1 MGDFLNIIIDD
12 LDDIE
17 GKHFYK
23 KSKWS
28 GDEKIDL
35 FLKDIFDFHGFTKW
49 RKCTFEEAKK
59 NPEENYFY
67 FIVSLH
73 HLEYVYDEYLT
84 IPLKKELVDY
94 IRDFSNINVVI
105 YNNNEV
111 DNFYSFQ
118 KLDFY
123 IKTEN
128 LNPTLF
134 YFANNDANLEDY
146 KIKLESEINV
156 FSSRDLTLQFMK
168 MYSIYNSPLVLD
180 KKFLFTC
187 YNGTPKLHRYALLSL
202 IKHSEFMESVDWSLR
217 FGHVFRENNIRKL
230 DNKPDYHFFQNLFNL
245 NQIVDMKDSID
256 YFCSIDVKK
265 PDNEIDVFDKNYDY
279 VDANSFTNAYVQI
292 VTESHYNNIDVHM
305 TEKTFKPFYF
315 YQIPIF
321 LATKNHVKKLRE
333 RYPQLD
339 LFDDIIDHS
348 FYDGI
353 ENDSTRL
360 AATFEQIKK
369 LYENRNYIKEFY
381 KKNKDRLEKNRQ
393 VIIDIVNNDK
403 SEFDFFN
410 NLITKK
416 KDNFYFNII
425 DRTEDANE
433 YFRTDKEIIDNTLKF
448 YRVQNLK
455 YRKIED
461 VSEFAHQ
468 NHFLIYINSTR
479 IEYAFPKID
488 SLLSDDVINL
498 LKSNR
503 NVYVLLINEYEPE
516 TFDALNLINNY
527 IKNLGIDTKQVFFIN
542 NNLLLEDYKKR
553 VGSEINLHK
562 INRLAKIH
570 VDQMKRA
577 DSSKFIENKE
587 FLFMSHNRMVKP
599 HRYALL
605 ILLKHFGI
613 LDVSDWSALKN
624 FNFINDV
631 FSKKDDTLNYFFRKF
646 FDNDDIEK
654 YKESINYFSTF
665 DIKKSKYEE
674 NYVFD
679 TNSNVTNFFD
689 YDQVFKLNPYKH
701 SYINLVN
708 ETLFD
713 EEYIIHIT
721 DKSFIPFYFYQI
733 PIFLATTGHVKKLKE
748 HYNLDLFEDLIDH
761 SYDEIE
767 DTKLRFFAIIEEIKR
782 LNENKN
788 VVFDFYK
795 NNRDRFEKNKKIA
808 EALIYD
814 LTDHSFFKKLINFK
828 NEF

>member
-17 GKHFYK
+17 GKHFYR

-49 RKCTFEEAKK
+49 RKCTFEEAKN
-59 NPEENYFY
+59 NPDENYFY
-67 FIVSLH
+67 FIISLH
-73 HLEYVYDEYLT
+73 HLEYVYDEYQT

-94 IRDFSNINVVI
+94 VRDYSNINIVI

-123 IKTEN
+123 IRTEN

-134 YFANNDANLEDY
+134 YFANNDANLEEY
-146 KIKLESEINV
+146 KNKLNSEINV

-168 MYSIYNSPLVLD
+168 MYTIYNSPLILD

-202 IKHSEFMESVDWSLR
+202 IRHCDFLESVDWSLR
-217 FGHVFRENNIRKL
+217 FGYVFRENNIRKL
-230 DNKPDYHFFQNLFNL
+230 DNKADYHFFSDVFNL

-279 VDANSFTNAYVQI
+279 VDTNSFTNGYIQI
-292 VTESHYNNIDVHM
+292 VTESHFNNIDVHM

-321 LATKNHVKKLRE
+321 LATRNHVKRLKE

-348 FYDGI
+348 FYDNI

-360 AATFEQIKK
+360 SATFDQIKK

-381 KKNKDRLEKNRQ
+381 KKNKERLEKNRQ
-393 VIIDIVNNDK
+393 AIIDIVNNDK
-403 SEFDFFN
+403 SEFNFFN
-410 NLITKK
+410 DLINKK
-416 KDNFYFNII
+416 KDNFYFNIL
-425 DRTEDANE
+425 DNSEDVNE
-433 YFRTDKEIIDNTLKF
+433 YFRTDKEAIENTLKF
-448 YRVQNLK
+448 YLIENLK
-455 YRKIED
+455 YRKKE
-461 VSEFAHQ
+461 EMLKFPHQ
-468 NHFLIYINSTR
+468 NHFLFYINSTR
-479 IEYAFPKID
+479 IECALPKID
-488 SLLSDDVINL
+488 GLFNNDVIDILRKN
-498 LKSNR
+498 K

-516 TFDALNLINNY
+516 TYEALSLIDDY
-527 IKNLGIDTKQVFFIN
+527 VKSLGIDTKRIFFIN
-542 NNLLLEDYKKR
+542 NNLLTNEYKEKI
-553 VGSEINLHK
+553 GSKINIHK

-570 VDQMKRA
+570 LNQMKRA
-577 DSSKFIENKE
+577 GSEYNENKE

-605 ILLKHFGI
+605 ILLKHYDI

-624 FNFINDV
+624 FTFINDIL
-631 FSKKDDTLNYFFRKF
+631 SKKDETLNYFFRNF
-646 FDNDDIEK
+646 FNNEDIQN
-654 YKESINYFSTF
+654 YKDSINFFSTF

-679 TNSNVTNFFD
+679 TNVSNSNFFD
-689 YDQVFKLNPYKH
+689 YDQVFKINPYRH
-701 SYINLVN
+701 SYINLIN

-713 EEYIIHIT
+713 EPNIIHIT
-721 DKSFIPFYFYQI
+721 DKSFIPFYFHQM
-733 PIFLATTGHVKKLKE
+733 PIFLATNGHVKKLKE
-748 HYNLDLFEDLIDH
+748 YYNLDLFDDLIDH
-761 SYDEIE
+761 SYDNIE
-767 DTKLRFFAIIEEIKR
+767 DPKIRFYAILDEIKR
-782 LNENKN
+782 LNDNKN
-788 VVFDFYK
+788 DVFEFYSK
-795 NNRDRFEKNKKIA
+795 NKERLEKNKEIVDA
-808 EALIYD
+808 
-814 LTDHSFFKKLINFK
+814 LTDDKKDFLFFKSLINFK
-828 NEF
+828 SEF